1 MSLTG
6 LNASATSGVFDILL
20 DVSSNINML
29 AGTSPDPDPGGSGF
43 AKILLVKISSK
54 NNNFNNTLFILNFT
68 IYIF

>member
-29 AGTSPDPDPGGSGF
+29 AGTSPDPDPGGS
-43 AKILLVKISSK
+43 VKNIISK
-54 NNNFNNTLFILNFT
+54 NK
-68 IYIF
+68 